1 MTEYLSYIGRGGG
14 GGSRKIKCAAL
25 ALRGTRVMD
34 RGRWTPPSAAL
45 PVSWGTEEN
54 EPKEPGALRSGGRQD
69 RGKLPGMSNA

>member
-1 MTEYLSYIGRGGG
+1 ME
-14 GGSRKIKCAAL
+14 
-25 ALRGTRVMD
+25 